1 MAAKRI
7 KIDNASSKFRRQ
19 SQKREQK
26 VIRCSVLIVCEGTK
40 TEPNYFEAFAEKQQ
54 GVIVYDIEV
63 KGLGRGTKDVV
74 ENGAEPKI
82 EYSDRKVKSS
92 ASKKRMMKSNPEIA

>member
-40 TEPNYFEAFAEKQQ
+40 TEPNYFEAFAAHPINSGE
-54 GVIVYDIEV
+54 
-63 KGLGRGTKDVV
+63 
-74 ENGAEPKI
+74 
-82 EYSDRKVKSS
+82 RKYY
-92 ASKKRMMKSNPEIA
+92 A

>member
-74 ENGAEPKI
+74 EKAIDIIMASEDLNLSYEEMI
-82 EYSDRKVKSS
+82 ELSMQVK
-92 ASKKRMMKSNPEIA
+92 